1 MAKDNQ
7 STILSNYT
15 NACRFHVQTSTR
27 TVVQNVL
34 MGWAH
39 ISTLFEGYIHPEE
52 RVEDSMKSLLTPD
65 ADVTEME
72 RMKRK
77 SALAKV
83 QQQNKEILKE
93 ISLNRKNPISD
104 NV

>member
-1 MAKDNQ
+1 M
-7 STILSNYT
+7 
-15 NACRFHVQTSTR
+15 
-27 TVVQNVL
+27 TVGREFSPLVCTGVYE
-34 MGWAH
+34 A
-39 ISTLFEGYIHPEE
+39 
-52 RVEDSMKSLLTPD
+52 VEDSMKSSLTPD
-65 ADVTEME
+65 ADITEME

>member
-1 MAKDNQ
+1 
-7 STILSNYT
+7 
-15 NACRFHVQTSTR
+15 
-27 TVVQNVL
+27 
-34 MGWAH
+34 
-39 ISTLFEGYIHPEE
+39 
-52 RVEDSMKSLLTPD
+52 MKSSLTPD

>member
-1 MAKDNQ
+1 MIMAK
-7 STILSNYT
+7 S
-15 NACRFHVQTSTR
+15 
-27 TVVQNVL
+27 
-34 MGWAH
+34 
-39 ISTLFEGYIHPEE
+39 
-52 RVEDSMKSLLTPD
+52 VEDSMKSSLTPD